1 MGPVP
6 LIPRAVLFG
15 NPERTAPVISPD
27 GTRLGFV
34 APVDGVLNVWVGP
47 LDDPAAARPVTREQ
61 GHGVRSFLFG
71 EDDRTLLYLRDGDG
85 DEDWQVFTLDL
96 GTGRPELRTPASGVS
111 ALVLQHTRWHPDVVL
126 IGLNDRDPTLHDLY
140 ALRLSG
146 GPPEL
151 VAENP
156 GYAAWLVDSDLR
168 VRGGV
173 RINPDAGASVLR
185 RDLRTGE
192 DQPWFDVPV
201 ADAASTAVI
210 AFPRDGSPALALSSM
225 GFGAARLVEVAG
237 DGTMVP
243 LAGDDD
249 NDVVHVELDPVTQRP
264 LAAVIGRDR
273 EEWVPLDRRFG
284 ERLARVRA
292 ACGGEIGIGQT
303 ERSGRHWLVTE
314 APSDGPVRFHA
325 LDTRTGELRFLF
337 SHMPALERYRLAPM
351 EAFAFDARDGLRVH
365 GYLTRPLDPAPGLP
379 AVVLVHGGPW
389 ARDQWGLSVEAQWL
403 ANRGYACVQ
412 VNYRGSTGF
421 GKAFLAA
428 GDKQWGRA
436 MQDDLADA
444 VDHLAG
450 RGVLDPRRVG
460 IYGGSYGG
468 YAALAGVAFTPDR
481 YRCAVDLV
489 GPANLLTLLG
499 SVPEYWKPLLAFMHS
514 KVGDPETESA
524 MLWERS
530 PLSAADRIRV
540 PVLVAQGA
548 NDPRV
553 RQAESEQIVA
563 ALREH
568 GVPHEYLLFGD
579 EGHGLARPENREV
592 FYARAEAFLAEH
604 LGGRCEG

>member
-1 MGPVP
+1 
-6 LIPRAVLFG
+6 
-15 NPERTAPVISPD
+15 
-27 GTRLGFV
+27 
-34 APVDGVLNVWVGP
+34 
-47 LDDPAAARPVTREQ
+47 
-61 GHGVRSFLFG
+61 
-71 EDDRTLLYLRDGDG
+71 
-85 DEDWQVFTLDL
+85 
-96 GTGRPELRTPASGVS
+96 
-111 ALVLQHTRWHPDVVL
+111 
-126 IGLNDRDPTLHDLY
+126 
-140 ALRLSG
+140 
-146 GPPEL
+146 
-151 VAENP
+151 
-156 GYAAWLVDSDLR
+156 
-168 VRGGV
+168 
-173 RINPDAGASVLR
+173 
-185 RDLRTGE
+185 
-192 DQPWFDVPV
+192 
-201 ADAASTAVI
+201 
-210 AFPRDGSPALALSSM
+210 
-225 GFGAARLVEVAG
+225 
-237 DGTMVP
+237 
-243 LAGDDD
+243 
-249 NDVVHVELDPVTQRP
+249 
-264 LAAVIGRDR
+264 
-273 EEWVPLDRRFG
+273 
-284 ERLARVRA
+284 
-292 ACGGEIGIGQT
+292 
-303 ERSGRHWLVTE
+303 
-314 APSDGPVRFHA
+314 
-325 LDTRTGELRFLF
+325 
-337 SHMPALERYRLAPM
+337 
-351 EAFAFDARDGLRVH
+351 
-365 GYLTRPLDPAPGLP
+365 
-379 AVVLVHGGPW
+379 
-389 ARDQWGLSVEAQWL
+389 
-403 ANRGYACVQ
+403 VQ